1 MSMIAMNP
9 TEEKQ
14 IDSHIEQM
22 MDWAKTH
29 QAEAEQLA
37 LDSARLMACTTDRVD
52 RLKKQGFFKRCWNR
66 FTGAT
71 GEMESANT
79 GDIIQIQKKAFRYI
93 NMLQEQ
99 QLLMAHSL
107 LALKN
112 NLVSLA
118 IREKE
123 TRDMIGMLAQR
134 TQDRFELLET
144 RTDQLEISTN
154 LQGWLLG
161 LEERDYDKKF
171 PTEYMRMFRVI
182 NDFYQIKK
190 DNWNYND
197 LIFMRKALRTVG
209 IDPKSEITLN
219 TFIDKLT
226 EEIQQSSVGLE
237 NYDHAI
243 SAYAP
248 LAIPQYS
255 EYVIENISS
264 PVFASVHGLKIQ
276 YTNSSDIV
284 EVLKDKLEINDVEAQ
299 KLILQKMIS
308 NMNVDMNHK
317 FSLGETAIEIMGSIR
332 LVENLTQNIE
342 PSYKSNNAINVTN
355 VNNVGNLD
363 IAKELTKLNTYI
375 SELKQ
380 HIFDISKISQLC
392 NNKSDFFCDIEDAN
406 KTNKERHYKKRS
418 KLADMLNEAFTKGEE
433 LVKGSWESID
443 NINNTLLSFKLKSL
457 ANTNSLRLPPMRLE
471 VDKDTSNTVWE
482 QHYTGLCSRLQKQ
495 LQSCVDTCELVT
507 NCFINDASPSGGTIF
522 KFYDQQKRAAS
533 EALIGKARGIFG

>member
-1 MSMIAMNP
+1 MSMLAMNAA
-9 TEEKQ
+9 EEKQ
-14 IDSHIEQM
+14 IDSQIEQM
-22 MDWAKTH
+22 LDWAKTR

-71 GEMESANT
+71 GEVERANT

-118 IREKE
+118 INEKE
-123 TRDMIGMLAQR
+123 TRDMIGMLAKR

-219 TFIDKLT
+219 TFIEKLT
-226 EEIQQSSVGLE
+226 EEIQQASVGLE

-264 PVFASVHGLKIQ
+264 PVFASVHGLKLQ
-276 YTNSSDIV
+276 YSNSSDIV
-284 EVLKDKLEINDVEAQ
+284 EVLQDKLEISNIEAQ

-332 LVENLTQNIE
+332 LVEQLLTENTDFHQDHHQQCAINSASCPAQMLENSHAVVQLDGIDEKIKLLDDIISTLLGIKAKLSDHVNLFITSDQKYLSAKEKQKVKRQALENTIKECIPTLTQ
-342 PSYKSNNAINVTN
+342 
-355 VNNVGNLD
+355 
-363 IAKELTKLNTYI
+363 
-375 SELKQ
+375 
-380 HIFDISKISQLC
+380 ISQDIILQIDHC
-392 NNKSDFFCDIEDAN
+392 N
-406 KTNKERHYKKRS
+406 
-418 KLADMLNEAFTKGEE
+418 EE
-433 LVKGSWESID
+433 LSKCGIISLFLHPSAQMPSIELYGMD
-443 NINNTLLSFKLKSL
+443 TSTNSDWQIHTEKEISVLKSY
-457 ANTNSLRLPPMRLE
+457 TNHLR
-471 VDKDTSNTVWE
+471 NI
-482 QHYTGLCSRLQKQ
+482 
-495 LQSCVDTCELVT
+495 
-507 NCFINDASPSGGTIF
+507 FIYIKNI
-522 KFYDQQKRAAS
+522 
-533 EALIGKARGIFG
+533 